1 MRLKSV
7 PVLSFAWTDDS
18 LPKIVRESRSRYKR
32 ISTVLDENPLV
43 LELMHKDLAA
53 LSSQNRK
60 GRRADYTSENILRTL
75 VVMSIEGLPLRE
87 TVVRIGNSPF
97 LQDFVRLE
105 KRATMDFT
113 FLDKCLC
120 AIRPE
125 TWKAMNEALGRAA
138 VAKGQVDP
146 SVVRAD
152 TTVVETNIHYPTDS
166 SLLWDAWRVATRV
179 LARARAYWPASCPHR
194 FHTRKIKKLHLFVT
208 RYSSSRS
215 KARQRKVGSSYRT
228 LIARVGWMLDVVRE
242 FLAFAREQHDL
253 ELTALAAELK
263 GYLPAMERV
272 VAVAHRVHVNG
283 EKVPAR
289 ERVFSLFEPHT
300 ELIKRGKRDRP
311 VEFGHMV
318 WLAQSREKFIT
329 DYEVMEEREPDSGL
343 AEPVVGRHEALYG
356 VVPDVF
362 AADAGFSPGAE
373 KRAELEAMVETLAIP
388 RRTADFADAVMRGWQ
403 WFRAGI
409 EGTISA
415 LKRAFRLFRCLFR
428 GFRHFASGVGLS
440 IFGHNLLVLAD
451 QAPG

>member
-7 PVLSFAWTDDS
+7 AVLSFEWADDS
-18 LPKIVRESRSRYKR
+18 LPKIVRESRARYKR
-32 ISTVLDENPLV
+32 ISKVLDANPSV
-43 LELMHKDLAA
+43 LELVHEDLAK
-53 LSSQNRK
+53 LSSPNRK
-60 GRRADYTSENILRTL
+60 GRTGDYTSENILRTL
-75 VVMSIEGLPLRE
+75 VVMAIEGLPLRE
-87 TVVRIGNSPF
+87 TVVLIGNSPF
-97 LQDFVRLE
+97 LGDFVRLE
-105 KRATMDFT
+105 RRATMDFT

-152 TTVVETNIHYPTDS
+152 TTVVETNTHYPTDS
-166 SLLWDAWRVATRV
+166 SLLWDTWRVAARV
-179 LARARAYWPASCPHR
+179 LDRARASWPASCRHR

-215 KARQRKVGSSYRT
+215 KARRRKVRSSYKT
-228 LIARVGWMLDVVRE
+228 LIARVGWLLDVVRE
-242 FLAFAREQHDL
+242 FLAFARKGRDL
-253 ELTALAAELK
+253 ELAGLAAELK
-263 GYLPAMERV
+263 GYLGAMERV
-272 VAVAHRVHVNG
+272 VAVAHRVHVKG
-283 EKVPAR
+283 ERVPAR

-300 ELIKRGKRDRP
+300 ELIQRGKRSTP

-329 DYEVMEEREPDSGL
+329 DYEVMAEREPDSAL
-343 AEPVVGRHEALYG
+343 AEPVVARHKALYG
-356 VVPDVF
+356 VAPGVL
-362 AADAGFSPGAE
+362 AADKGFSPRAE
-373 KRAELEAMVETLAIP
+373 TRAELEAAVETLAIP
-388 RRTADFADAVMRGWQ
+388 RRTADFADAVLRGWQ

-440 IFGHNLLVLAD
+440 IFGHNLLVLAG
-451 QAPG
+451 QAPT

>member
-7 PVLSFAWTDDS
+7 TVLRFEWADDS
-18 LPKIVRESRSRYKR
+18 LPKIVRESRARYKR
-32 ISTVLDENPLV
+32 ISKVLDENPSV
-43 LELMHKDLAA
+43 LELVHEDLAK
-53 LSSQNRK
+53 LSSPNRK
-60 GRRADYTSENILRTL
+60 GRTGDYTSENILRTL

-87 TVVRIGNSPF
+87 TVVLIGNSPF

-120 AIRPE
+120 AVRPE

-138 VAKGQVDP
+138 VARGQVDP
-146 SVVRAD
+146 TVVRAD

-166 SLLWDAWRVATRV
+166 SLLWDTWRVAARV
-179 LARARAYWPASCPHR
+179 LDRARAYWPASCPHR

-215 KARQRKVGSSYRT
+215 KARQGKVRSSYKT
-228 LIARVGWMLDVVRE
+228 LIARVGWMVGVVRE
-242 FLAFAREQHDL
+242 FLAFAREHGDI
-253 ELTALAAELK
+253 ELRALASELK

-272 VAVAHRVHVNG
+272 VEVAHRVHVDG
-283 EKVPAR
+283 EMVPAR
-289 ERVFSLFEPHT
+289 ERVFSIFEPHT
-300 ELIKRGKRDRP
+300 ELIKRGKRSTP

-329 DYEVMEEREPDSGL
+329 DYEVMEEREPDSALG
-343 AEPVVGRHEALYG
+343 EPVVGRHEALYG
-356 VVPDVF
+356 VVLDVL
-362 AADAGFSPGAE
+362 AADKGFSPCAE
-373 KRAELEAMVETLAIP
+373 KRAELEATVETLAIP
-388 RRTADFADAVMRGWQ
+388 RRTADFADAAMRGWQ

-428 GFRHFASGVGLS
+428 GFRNFASGVGLS
-440 IFGHNLLVLAD
+440 IFGHNLIVLAD